1 MRLVKI
7 FAVIVF
13 FTIACK
19 STIGF
24 NKIEQ
29 HLSLQV
35 INKGTYGVS
44 QCDSAGYILLDL
56 RLMNKTDSVCEF
68 IAKSC
73 TTIGNILTDN
83 EQVEFCPI
91 YCSSNSIIGIQI
103 DPGQAF
109 TVPVILKF
117 YNNISDI
124 DSVRFGIV
132 LFPPELLQ
140 HMDFNEG
147 LNYLKMNRTNIIW
160 SDPIK
165 LYALE
170 GKPYE
175 VR

>member
-1 MRLVKI
+1 MRLVQI
-7 FAVIVF
+7 
-13 FTIACK
+13 FTIIAFLTVACK

-35 INKGTYGVS
+35 INKGTYGVT

-56 RLMNKTDSVCEF
+56 RLINKTDSVCEF
-68 IAKSC
+68 ITKSC
-73 TTIGNILTDN
+73 ATIGNILTDP

-91 YCSSNSIIGIQI
+91 YCSSNSIIAIQI
-103 DPGQAF
+103 NPGQDF

-117 YNNISDI
+117 HVNISDI
-124 DSVRFGIV
+124 DSVKFGIV
-132 LFPPELLQ
+132 LFPPELLE

-147 LNYLKMNRTNIIW
+147 ISYLKKNRINIIW

-170 GKPYE
+170 GNPFE
-175 VR
+175 IR